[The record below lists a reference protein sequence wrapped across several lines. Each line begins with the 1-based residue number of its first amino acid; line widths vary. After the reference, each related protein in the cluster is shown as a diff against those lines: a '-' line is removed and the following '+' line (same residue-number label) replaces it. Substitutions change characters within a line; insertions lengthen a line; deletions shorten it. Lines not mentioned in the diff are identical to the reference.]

1 MSCKVPRSCLLPF
14 LGVFL
19 FIIQFGLSLGD
30 LPSIRLMQDIVC
42 KRHYEITDGGL
53 LPEEECRGEEV
64 QQELNTIVMGI
75 LISVAVSGKTGA
87 LVAFP
92 LGILADR
99 VGRVPILSLSILSML
114 LSQAYGMI
122 VCWQWKKIPV
132 EALWGLGVPLLLGG
146 GRSVAEAMVFAIIAD
161 VVPDKKRAIWFQW
174 IVAAVLLGQLLGPL
188 LAGVLVQPSIWLPLW
203 ISLGLITFGGV
214 ILAAFTP
221 ETLSRRQ
228 AQELFNLDSGV
239 YPSGNA
245 FDHRLPEEKCST
257 WATLR
262 FIFKRPMIWLLPGAV
277 LTIPL
282 ATIQSDISIRLM
294 PIQFNWR
301 LDQSILL
308 LSLRSL
314 TTIVTLCVLLPA
326 ASYLWTKLST
336 ITFPHQRDRIFARA
350 SSLLFLAGST
360 CMMMVSDE
368 ALVMTGLTISALG
381 SGLPTLCRAMLVGAT
396 GEERAGTMFGVL
408 AVWEVLGFLGCEMG
422 MGALFGVGLKTWIGM
437 PFCLGT
443 LVALGIAMATWIVPQ
458 RLPMARNMG
467 QDVNSF

>member
-42 KRHYEITDGGL
+42 KRHYEITSDGL

-75 LISVAVSGKTGA
+75 LISVTISGKWLVLNPETGA

-146 GRSVAEAMVFAIIAD
+146 GRSVAEAMVFAMIAD
-161 VVPDKKRAIWFQW
+161 VVPDKKRAMWFQW
-174 IVAAVLLGQLLGPL
+174 IVAAVLWGQLLGPL

-221 ETLSRRQ
+221 ETLRRGQ
-228 AQELFNLDSGV
+228 AQEVFSLDPGA

-245 FDHRLPEEKCST
+245 FGHRLPEEKCST

-294 PIQFNWR
+294 PIQFDWR

-308 LSLRSL
+308 ISLRSL
-314 TTIVTLCVLLPA
+314 ATLVTLCVLLPA

-360 CMMMVSDE
+360 LSAGFRAADAVPRDASRCDGRGAGRDHVWR
-368 ALVMTGLTISALG
+368 VGGLGGAGVPGMRDGHGSALWG
-381 SGLPTLCRAMLVGAT
+381 WVEDLDWH
-396 GEERAGTMFGVL
+396 
-408 AVWEVLGFLGCEMG
+408 AV
-422 MGALFGVGLKTWIGM
+422 LFGDSGRSGDSY
-437 PFCLGT
+437 G
-443 LVALGIAMATWIVPQ
+443 
-458 RLPMARNMG
+458 
-467 QDVNSF
+467 DVDSTAEAANG

>member
-1 MSCKVPRSCLLPF
+1 MPCKVPRSCLLPF

-42 KRHYEITDGGL
+42 KRHYEITSHGL

-75 LISVAVSGKTGA
+75 LISVTVSGKWLVLNPETGA

-114 LSQAYGMI
+114 LSQVYGMI

-161 VVPDKKRAIWFQW
+161 VVPDKKRAMWFQW

-228 AQELFNLDSGV
+228 AQEVFNLDSGV

-294 PIQFNWR
+294 PIQFDWR

-314 TTIVTLCVLLPA
+314 TTIITLCVLLPA

-350 SSLLFLAGST
+350 SSLLFLAG
-360 CMMMVSDE
+360 
-368 ALVMTGLTISALG
+368 ISALG

-422 MGALFGVGLKTWIGM
+422 MGALFGVGLKTWIEAADG
-437 PFCLGT
+437 
-443 LVALGIAMATWIVPQ
+443 
-458 RLPMARNMG
+458 
-467 QDVNSF
+467 

>member
-1 MSCKVPRSCLLPF
+1 
-14 LGVFL
+14 
-19 FIIQFGLSLGD
+19 
-30 LPSIRLMQDIVC
+30 
-42 KRHYEITDGGL
+42 
-53 LPEEECRGEEV
+53 
-64 QQELNTIVMGI
+64 
-75 LISVAVSGKTGA
+75 
-87 LVAFP
+87 
-92 LGILADR
+92 
-99 VGRVPILSLSILSML
+99 ML

-146 GRSVAEAMVFAIIAD
+146 GRSVAEAMVFAMIAD

-221 ETLSRRQ
+221 ETLRRGQ
-228 AQELFNLDSGV
+228 AQEVFDLDSGV
-239 YPSGNA
+239 YPSGNV

-294 PIQFNWR
+294 PIQFDWR

-308 LSLRSL
+308 ISLRSL
-314 TTIVTLCVLLPA
+314 ATLVTLSRSHLCSREFTPLPRRDLSAGFRA
-326 ASYLWTKLST
+326 ADAV
-336 ITFPHQRDRIFARA
+336 PRDA
-350 SSLLFLAGST
+350 SRCDGRGAGRDH
-360 CMMMVSDE
+360 VWR
-368 ALVMTGLTISALG
+368 VGGLG
-381 SGLPTLCRAMLVGAT
+381 S
-396 GEERAGTMFGVL
+396 AGVPGMRDGHGS
-408 AVWEVLGFLGCEMG
+408 AVWGWVEDLDWHAVLSGDAGRSG
-422 MGALFGVGLKTWIGM
+422 DSYG
-437 PFCLGT
+437 
-443 LVALGIAMATWIVPQ
+443 
-458 RLPMARNMG
+458 
-467 QDVNSF
+467 DVDSTAEAADG

>member
-1 MSCKVPRSCLLPF
+1 MLSRSCKVPRSCLLPF

-19 FIIQFGLSLGD
+19 FIIQLGLSLGD

-42 KRHYEITDGGL
+42 RRHYEFTNGGL

-75 LISVAVSGKTGA
+75 LISVTVPSA

-114 LSQAYGMI
+114 LSQAYCMI
-122 VCWQWKKIPV
+122 ICWQWKKIPV

-161 VVPDKKRAIWFQW
+161 VVPDKKRAVWFQW
-174 IVAAVLLGQLLGPL
+174 IAAAVLSGQLLGPL

-214 ILAAFTP
+214 ILAVFTP
-221 ETLSRRQ
+221 ETLRRGQ
-228 AQELFNLDSGV
+228 APEIFNLDSNNLA
-239 YPSGNA
+239 SSNA
-245 FDHRLPEEKCST
+245 FNPRLPKENCSA
-257 WATLR
+257 WATLK
-262 FIFKRPMIWLLPGAV
+262 FIFKRPMVWLLPGAV

-282 ATIQSDISIRLM
+282 TTIQSDISIRLM
-294 PIQFNWR
+294 PIQFDWR

-308 LSLRSL
+308 ISLRSL
-314 TTIVTLCVLLPA
+314 ATLVTLCVLLPA

-336 ITFPHQRDRIFARA
+336 ITFPHQRDRVFARA

-368 ALVMTGLTISALG
+368 TLVMTGLTVSALG

-437 PFCLGT
+437 PFCLGM
-443 LVALGIAMATWIVPQ
+443 LVAFVITTATWIVPQ
-458 RLPMARNMG
+458 RLPMARNTG
-467 QDVNSF
+467 RDVNSL

>member
-1 MSCKVPRSCLLPF
+1 MWSRSCKVSRSCLLPF

-19 FIIQFGLSLGD
+19 FIIQLGLSLGD

-42 KRHYEITDGGL
+42 KRHYEITKDEL
-53 LPEEECRGEEV
+53 LSEEECRGEDV

-75 LISVAVSGKTGA
+75 LISLTVSSA

-92 LGILADR
+92 LGIIADR

-114 LSQAYGMI
+114 LSQAY
-122 VCWQWKKIPV
+122 V

-161 VVPDKKRAIWFQW
+161 VVPDKKRAVWFQW
-174 IVAAVLLGQLLGPL
+174 IVAAVLSGQLLGPL

-214 ILAAFTP
+214 ILAVFTP
-221 ETLSRRQ
+221 ETLRRGQ
-228 AQELFNLDSGV
+228 TPDIFNLD
-239 YPSGNA
+239 PSNPA
-245 FDHRLPEEKCST
+245 T
-257 WATLR
+257 WATLK
-262 FIFKRPMIWLLPGAV
+262 FIFQRPMVWLLPGAV

-294 PIQFNWR
+294 PIQFDWR

-308 LSLRSL
+308 ISLRSL
-314 TTIVTLCVLLPA
+314 AMLVTLCVLLPA

-360 CMMMVSDE
+360 CMMMVSDKT
-368 ALVMTGLTISALG
+368 LVMTGLVVSALG
-381 SGLPTLCRAMLVGAT
+381 SGIPMLCRAMLVGAT
-396 GEERAGTMFGVL
+396 GQERAGTMFGLL

-437 PFCLGT
+437 PFCLGM
-443 LVALGIAMATWIVPQ
+443 LVAFGIATATWIVPR
-458 RLPMARNMG
+458 RLLMTRNMG
-467 QDVNSF
+467 RDVESL